1 MEGAGQHSMTA
12 PVLSALPYGYAA
24 IVNRSDSHSLDSTT
38 AKGGKRMGAAVMM
51 KRIAE
56 ASPRFMARIAGV
68 LSLLSLL
75 AAVFGEFIVRR
86 FEIAGDLIAVSGN
99 IVVTLLLYGIFK
111 PANRGLS
118 LLAASFNLVGL
129 TCGAFRWNPR
139 GVDMPVVFDGSYC
152 LLIGYLIFRSTFL
165 PRILGALMAIAGLGW
180 LTYLSPPLA
189 KSLSPY
195 NLALGIVGQ
204 ESLMLWLL
212 VMGVNEQ
219 RWKEQASPAVE

>member
-1 MEGAGQHSMTA
+1 MTE
-12 PVLSALPYGYAA
+12 
-24 IVNRSDSHSLDSTT
+24 
-38 AKGGKRMGAAVMM
+38 
-51 KRIAE
+51 RIAE
-56 ASPRFMARIAGV
+56 ASPRFRARMAGL

-99 IVVTLLLYGIFK
+99 IVVTLLLYYIFK
-111 PANRGLS
+111 PVNRGLS
-118 LLAASFNLVGL
+118 LLAASLNLVGL
-129 TCGAFRWNPR
+129 TFGALRWNPR
-139 GVDMPVVFDGSYC
+139 GVDISVAFDGFYC

-165 PRILGALMAIAGLGW
+165 PRILGALVAFAGLGW

-189 KSLSPY
+189 NHLSPY
-195 NLALGIVGQ
+195 NLALGILGQ
-204 ESLMLWLL
+204 ESVMLWLL

>member
-1 MEGAGQHSMTA
+1 MRRKENGRSSNDETDCRSVAAFQGQDCRCPFFAQPTGGNIRG
-12 PVLSALPYGYAA
+12 VY
-24 IVNRSDSHSLDSTT
+24 RSQ
-38 AKGGKRMGAAVMM
+38 
-51 KRIAE
+51 
-56 ASPRFMARIAGV
+56 
-68 LSLLSLL
+68 
-75 AAVFGEFIVRR
+75 

-99 IVVTLLLYGIFK
+99 IVVALLLYGIFK
-111 PANRGLS
+111 PVNRGLS

-129 TCGAFRWNPR
+129 TCGALRWNPR
-139 GVDMPVVFDGSYC
+139 GMDIPVVFDGFYC

-180 LTYLSPPLA
+180 LTYLSPPLT

-195 NLALGIVGQ
+195 NLALGILGQ

>member
-1 MEGAGQHSMTA
+1 MTD
-12 PVLSALPYGYAA
+12 LSALPYGYVA

-111 PANRGLS
+111 P
-118 LLAASFNLVGL
+118 
-129 TCGAFRWNPR
+129 
-139 GVDMPVVFDGSYC
+139 
-152 LLIGYLIFRSTFL
+152 
-165 PRILGALMAIAGLGW
+165 
-180 LTYLSPPLA
+180 
-189 KSLSPY
+189 
-195 NLALGIVGQ
+195 
-204 ESLMLWLL
+204 
-212 VMGVNEQ
+212 VNVQ
-219 RWKEQASPAVE
+219 TKL